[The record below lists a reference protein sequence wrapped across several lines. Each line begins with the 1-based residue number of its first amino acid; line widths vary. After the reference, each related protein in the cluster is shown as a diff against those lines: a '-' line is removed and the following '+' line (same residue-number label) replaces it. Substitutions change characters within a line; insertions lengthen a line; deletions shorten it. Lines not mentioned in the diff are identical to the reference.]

1 MLSEPNRG
9 ILHQIKKIR
18 DISLFIYR
26 LSSDTTESS
35 IVCSA
40 VECCVNRECWCF
52 SSEGLACVGQD
63 EVVFLLECLPQEAV
77 PPKDVFLLINM
88 LYQDAAK
95 GEL

>member
-1 MLSEPNRG
+1 MERRALV
-9 ILHQIKKIR
+9 L
-18 DISLFIYR
+18 R
-26 LSSDTTESS
+26 LGSVECLVTPLTA
-35 IVCSA
+35 IVCPVVYCA

-77 PPKDVFLLINM
+77 PPKDVFLLINS

-95 GEL
+95 GKL